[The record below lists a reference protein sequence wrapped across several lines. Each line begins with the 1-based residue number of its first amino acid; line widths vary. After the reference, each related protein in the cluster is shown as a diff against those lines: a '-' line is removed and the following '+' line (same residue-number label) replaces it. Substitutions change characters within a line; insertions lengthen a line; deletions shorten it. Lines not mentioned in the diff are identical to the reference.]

1 MSFAR
6 HLPVLV
12 VLIPLLTAV
21 AIPLLARIRRSFA
34 WMAAAV
40 ACSGSL
46 ACSVRLVQ
54 QVMQVGT
61 VRYQLGN
68 WAAPWGIEYVVDYL
82 DGFVLVVVSFIL
94 LAVVLYSPRS
104 VEREIDEHRR
114 TWFYSLYLL
123 LVGGLLGIVVTGDI
137 FNMYVFIEISSLATY
152 ALITAGRRREALAAC
167 FHYLILGTIGATFIL
182 LGIGH
187 LYMATGS
194 LNMADLAVRLGA
206 VGHSGIVLTAFA
218 FFAVGFSLKLA
229 LFPLHVWL
237 PNAYTYAPSVVGAAL
252 AATSTKVAAYALIR
266 VMFTVFHERL
276 DLEVVPFAKIMLVL
290 ACVAIVMGSVLAIS
304 QSKLKRMLAYSSV
317 GQIGYIVLGIALLNE
332 TALAGAIVH
341 ILNHALMKCTLF
353 LVAGIVLYRSGAE
366 DISALDGLGRKIP
379 WTMAAFTAAALSMV
393 GVPLTVGFVSK
404 WYLCVGALQAGH
416 WVVVPVVLLS
426 SLLTVVYFWRLI
438 ERIYFGKMPDSR
450 PTMSARWAGTGVAPA
465 SMVAPTVVLGALC
478 VVLGIAGT
486 VPAGVAFKAAGML
499 LGSGG

>member
-1 MSFAR
+1 MSWAR

-34 WMAAAV
+34 WGAAAA
-40 ACSGSL
+40 ACASSL
-46 ACSVRLVQ
+46 GCSLQLLR
-54 QVMQVGT
+54 QVMGGET

-68 WAAPWGIEYVVDYL
+68 WVAPWGIEYVVDYL

-94 LAVVLYSPRS
+94 FMVMLYAPRS
-104 VEREIDEHRR
+104 VEQEIDEHRQV
-114 TWFYSLYLL
+114 TFYSLYLL
-123 LVGGLLGIVVTGDI
+123 LTAGLLGIVVTGDI
-137 FNMYVFIEISSLATY
+137 FNMYVFIEISSLSTY
-152 ALITAGRRREALAAC
+152 ALIASGRRREALAAC

-182 LGIGH
+182 MGIGH

-194 LNMADLAVRLGA
+194 LNMADLAARLPHVQEPA
-206 VGHSGIVLTAFA
+206 IVSTAFA

-229 LFPLHVWL
+229 LFPLHVWM
-237 PNAYTYAPSVVGAAL
+237 PNAYAYAPSVVGAAM
-252 AATSTKVAAYALIR
+252 AATSTKVAAYALMR
-266 VMFTVFHERL
+266 VVFTVFHGRL
-276 DLEVVPFAKIMLVL
+276 ELEVVPFAKILVVL
-290 ACVAIVMGSVLAIS
+290 SCVAIVMGSVLAIS
-304 QSKLKRMLAYSSV
+304 QTKLKHMLAYSSV

-341 ILNHALMKCTLF
+341 ILNHALMKCSLF
-353 LVAGIVLYRSGAE
+353 LVAGIILYRSGAE
-366 DISALDGLGRKIP
+366 ELSALDGLGRKIP

-404 WYLCVGALQAGH
+404 WYLSVGALESGH
-416 WVVVPVVLLS
+416 WYVLPVILLS

-450 PTMSARWAGTGVAPA
+450 ASVVTQRVGAGEAPP
-465 SMVAPTVVLGALC
+465 SMVAPAVVMGALC
-478 VVLGIAGT
+478 VVLGVAGMW
-486 VPAGVAFKAAGML
+486 PAKVAFRAAHLL
-499 LGSGG
+499 LGAGG